1 MNEIGKTISKSLFYL
16 VALVLLVWTASL
28 TVTFIQA
35 ALPTLPW
42 YVPYAALVAFDGG
55 MIAWLYV
62 FLKAAEG
69 TIQRA
74 TAIAATIFD
83 FLGVGLMVIAE
94 IMLGGQTFTEVPESL
109 GTWAIWGI
117 GIWTVV
123 NVLFVILYHIGD
135 PEAQKQMSIQ
145 NEKDAIWQGALKDLA
160 SRRTHN
166 SAALAAQLGGRMYQE
181 MLAELFVDRDGDGR
195 PDLLEARNS
204 SDDVIVDAPPQ
215 PTHQPR
221 QEVSVTRPTPAPQQP
236 SRAQANGRVG
246 HNEAG
251 LNYPNGNTYSPE

>member
-1 MNEIGKTISKSLFYL
+1 MNEIGKTLSKALFYV
-16 VALVLLVWTASL
+16 VAVLLLVWTASL

-42 YVPYAALVAFDGG
+42 YVPYVALVAFDGG
-55 MIAWLYV
+55 MIAWLFV
-62 FLKAAEG
+62 FLKSAQG

-74 TAIAATIFD
+74 VAIGATIFD

-94 IMLGGQTFTEVPESL
+94 ILLGGQTFTEAPESL

-117 GIWTVV
+117 GIWTVI

-166 SAALAAQLGGRMYQE
+166 STALAAQLGGRMYEE
-181 MLAELFVDRDGDGR
+181 MLAELFVDRDGNGR
-195 PDLLEARNS
+195 PDLLEARNTPN
-204 SDDVIVDAPPQ
+204 VIDAPPQ
-215 PTHQPR
+215 PPQQPR
-221 QEVSVTRPTPAPQQP
+221 QEVPAARPTPAPQQ
-236 SRAQANGRVG
+236 SRAQANG
-246 HNEAG
+246 HAAG
-251 LNYPNGNTYSPE
+251 FNYPKRDEYNPE